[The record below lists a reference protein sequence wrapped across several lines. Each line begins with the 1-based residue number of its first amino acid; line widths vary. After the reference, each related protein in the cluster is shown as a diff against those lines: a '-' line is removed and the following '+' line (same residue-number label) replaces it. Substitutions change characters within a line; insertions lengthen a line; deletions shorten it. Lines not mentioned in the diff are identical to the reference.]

1 MMVGELRRA
10 LLGVPDDVVV
20 EVYVHIAPEAPI
32 RPEGEKNTRTGSLE
46 AVQYDE
52 EDLENDGEGRVTLF
66 AVEYDK
72 EMKYDEE
79 GFMVP
84 ASPYRYFSEG
94 SS

>member
-32 RPEGEKNTRTGSLE
+32 RPGGEKNTRTGSLE

-52 EDLENDGEGRVTLF
+52 EGRVTIF